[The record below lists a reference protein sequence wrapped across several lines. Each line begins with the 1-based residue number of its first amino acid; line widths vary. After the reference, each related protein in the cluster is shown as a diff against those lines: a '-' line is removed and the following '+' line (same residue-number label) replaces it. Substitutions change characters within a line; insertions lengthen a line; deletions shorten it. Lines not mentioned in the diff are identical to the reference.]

1 MLDSASWS
9 QNSTSNASICA
20 QHMHVKTAVS
30 IEPALA
36 TMMRR
41 NDVDDKYLIIP
52 LDLQWQC
59 ESQTAGSVGAAKC
72 T

>member
-1 MLDSASWS
+1 
-9 QNSTSNASICA
+9 
-20 QHMHVKTAVS
+20 MHVKTAVS